1 MARPSG
7 LLQWQQTVSTYLPHL
22 SQPQL
27 TVLVLWS
34 FGIVLAQACGLTTV
48 AVTLAYVLGCPELTI
63 REQLRD
69 WYRDAIDKSG
79 AKRGRK
85 RRSLEVSLCFAPL
98 RCWIVAWTDPTCDQ
112 LALAM
117 DASTLG
123 QRFTILSISVV
134 VRGCAIPVAW
144 RIVEATR
151 AGAWRPHWEALFG
164 HLQGSVPAN
173 WTVIVL
179 ADRGL
184 YARWLFTTIQ
194 ALGWHP
200 FLRINRQGHYCGP
213 ASSTFRPLTQV
224 VSHVGQRW
232 AGQVTCFV
240 TPARQLTCTL
250 LARWDAGYRDP
261 WLVLTDLPPTAVDI
275 AWYGLRAWIEC
286 GFKDSKRGG
295 WHWEQTKM
303 LAPAR
308 AERLWLAL
316 AVATLWTVSV
326 GCQAEVAQPRPQLT
340 QLPEQHIARK
350 RATGQRPARS
360 LSCFR
365 RGRLVILAALCLGQ
379 PLPVGYILPELWP
392 SSPETAVARLRA
404 YPPLPKVA

>member
-1 MARPSG
+1 
-7 LLQWQQTVSTYLPHL
+7 LLGKGEATV
-22 SQPQL
+22 
-27 TVLVLWS
+27 
-34 FGIVLAQACGLTTV
+34 
-48 AVTLAYVLGCPELTI
+48 

-69 WYRDAIDKSG
+69 WYRDGTHKSG
-79 AKRGRK
+79 AKRGDK
-85 RRSLEVSLCFAPL
+85 RRTLEVSTCFAPL
-98 RCWIVAWTDPTCDQ
+98 LRWVVAWSDPTCRH

-123 QRFTILSISVV
+123 QRFTVLLISVV

-151 AGAWRPHWEALFG
+151 PGAWRPHWEALFG
-164 HLQGSVPAN
+164 HLQGSVPAD

-184 YARWLFTTIQ
+184 YAHWVFTTIQ

-200 FLRINRQGHYCGP
+200 FLRINRQGHYRP
-213 ASSTFRPLTQV
+213 QASTTFRPLTQV
-224 VSHVGQRW
+224 VSRRGQRW
-232 AGQVTCFV
+232 AGPVVCFR

-250 LARWDAGYRDP
+250 LARWDAGYREP
-261 WLVLTDLPPTAVDI
+261 WLVLTDLPATGTDV

-303 LAPAR
+303 THPAR

-316 AVATLWTVSV
+316 AVATFWTVSV
-326 GCQAEVAQPRPQLT
+326 GCQAEVARPRPDLT
-340 QLPEQHIARK
+340 RLPERHIARR
-350 RATGQRPARS
+350 RASGQPAART

-365 RGRLVILAALCLGQ
+365 RGRLVIVAALCTDQALPLGQ
-379 PLPVGYILPELWP
+379 VVSEAWP
-392 SSPETAVARLRA
+392 QSGPAQDEQSIE
-404 YPPLPKVA
+404 PPLLPAAA

>member
-1 MARPSG
+1 MARPAG
-7 LLQWQQTVSTYLPHL
+7 VLQWQQTVSMYLPHL

-48 AVTLAYVLGCPELTI
+48 AVTLAYVLGCPEMTI
-63 REQLRD
+63 REQRRD
-69 WYRDAIDKSG
+69 WYRDAPHKSG

-85 RRSLEVSLCFAPL
+85 RRSLEVTLCFAPL
-98 RCWIVAWTDPTCDQ
+98 LGWVVAWTAPPCRH
-112 LALAM
+112 LALAL

-123 QRFTILSISVV
+123 QRFTLLSISVV

-144 RIVEATR
+144 RVVEATR
-151 AGAWRPHWEALFG
+151 AGAWRPHWEALLG
-164 HLQGSVPAN
+164 HLQGSVPTD

-200 FLRINRQGHYCGP
+200 FLRINRQGYYRVSP
-213 ASSTFRPLTQV
+213 AATFRPLTQV
-224 VSHVGQRW
+224 VSRVGQRW
-232 AGQVTCFV
+232 AGSVTCFA

-261 WLVLTDLPPTAVDI
+261 WLILTDLPPTAVDV
-275 AWYGLRAWIEC
+275 AWYGLRAWIEG

-326 GCQAEVAQPRPQLT
+326 GWQAEVEQPRPQVS
-340 QLPEQHIARK
+340 QLPAQHIARK
-350 RATGQRPARS
+350 RATERRPARS

-379 PLPVGYILPELWP
+379 PLPVGYILPERWP
-392 SSPETAVARLRA
+392 SSPETAVDRLRA